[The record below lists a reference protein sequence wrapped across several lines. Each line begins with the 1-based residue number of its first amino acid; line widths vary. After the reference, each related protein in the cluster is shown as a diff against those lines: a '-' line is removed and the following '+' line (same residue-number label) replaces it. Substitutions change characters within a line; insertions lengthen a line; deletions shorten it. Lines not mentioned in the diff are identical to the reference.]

1 MASRDIHVIMA
12 QLLFGAS
19 CGSIAPLMEATQAL
33 PRVQLQDLHSSYPDY
48 AIDVDREQAAL
59 AQARLV
65 LLRHPIQW
73 YSMPA
78 MQHTGTRCVTAA

>member
-1 MASRDIHVIMA
+1 MA

-33 PRVQLQDLHSSYPDY
+33 PRVQVQDLHSSYPDY